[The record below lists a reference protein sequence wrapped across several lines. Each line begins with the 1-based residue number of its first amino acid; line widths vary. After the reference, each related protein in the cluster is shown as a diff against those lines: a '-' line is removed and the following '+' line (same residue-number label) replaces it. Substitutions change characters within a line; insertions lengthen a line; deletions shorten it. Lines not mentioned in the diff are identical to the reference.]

1 MCLQRLLTCCSKSP
15 EVVWVGT
22 NNLSDKSQGVIIP
35 IEVNHV
41 HPLYSVSS
49 HYHDIALIKMTK
61 PVTRE
66 DALPA
71 CLYGT
76 MDEEPFALKVLGWG
90 GITQGKQPV
99 PRN

>member
-1 MCLQRLLTCCSKSP
+1 
-15 EVVWVGT
+15 
-22 NNLSDKSQGVIIP
+22 
-35 IEVNHV
+35 
-41 HPLYSVSS
+41 
-49 HYHDIALIKMTK
+49 MTK